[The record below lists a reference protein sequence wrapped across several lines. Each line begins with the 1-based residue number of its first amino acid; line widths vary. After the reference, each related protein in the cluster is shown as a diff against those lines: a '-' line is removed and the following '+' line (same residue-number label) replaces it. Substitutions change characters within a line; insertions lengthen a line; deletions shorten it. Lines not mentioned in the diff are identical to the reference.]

1 MAEKRTAPDLAGM
14 GAAKQQSS
22 LREKY
27 TMRNQGKPHQICV
40 AQQASPPS
48 CLSTNG
54 HMDLH
59 GMSVPLPIKYL
70 IQHGNSIGQYPSD
83 AAALAAVLSTLTAAG
98 YDDDHIVRLC
108 LLEEYG
114 ISELPRDRSPDWLR
128 QELKRVRR
136 QADTLTR
143 QAKGEP
149 EAGRDLLADRGRS
162 PKAIV
167 DGLLNEGMIL
177 FGGKPKRGK
186 SWLMLDLALSV
197 GIGSPVW
204 RHFPVPEPQ
213 PVLYIGLEDGRDD
226 IRERLFAIQPGITDT
241 GKLEFLYS
249 FPRLN
254 EGGLEKMRSY
264 AESGRYRLII
274 VDVLARVESADRRNG
289 EKRYHD
295 IYDMLAPLQDLR
307 HQHPL
312 CMILVTHLRKSEA
325 QDIFDG
331 LHGSVAYQ
339 GVQDALWVLERRLH
353 SNIAVV
359 HTLGKRSHH
368 QALHVSFADGHWEF
382 LGHDDEI
389 KFSQAR
395 QDVQDLLDEYDR
407 DMTISEVNRHLSQ
420 PRDRYRATQQLM
432 YRMLQ
437 DGQLV
442 RRGRGRY
449 GLVRHPDGNRQLQG
463 AKGNNETQG
472 NAGAA
477 FHFGD

>member
-1 MAEKRTAPDLAGM
+1 MR
-14 GAAKQQSS
+14 KQE
-22 LREKY
+22 R
-27 TMRNQGKPHQICV
+27 PHQIGA
-40 AQQASPPS
+40 AQEASPPS
-48 CLSTNG
+48 SLSANG
-54 HMDLH
+54 HVDLRVL
-59 GMSVPLPIKYL
+59 SVPTSIKYL
-70 IQHGNSIGQYPSD
+70 IQHGDTIGQYPSH
-83 AAALAAVLSTLTAAG
+83 AEALLPVLSALTGAG
-98 YDDDHIVRLC
+98 YDDDHIARLC
-108 LLEEYG
+108 LFEDHG
-114 ISELPRDRSPDWLR
+114 ISDLPREKGPEWLR

-136 QADTLTR
+136 QADNLTR

-149 EAGRDLLADRGRS
+149 EAGRDLLVDRGRS
-162 PKAIV
+162 PRPIV

-197 GIGSPVW
+197 GTGSPVW
-204 RHFPVPEPQ
+204 QHFPVNEPQ

-226 IRERLFAIQPGITDT
+226 IRERLAAIRPGITDT

-254 EGGLEKMRSY
+254 EGGLEKLRGY
-264 AESGRYRLII
+264 AENGRYRLII
-274 VDVLARVESADRRNG
+274 VDVLARVESADRRGND
-289 EKRYHD
+289 KRYHD

-339 GVQDALWVLERRLH
+339 GVQDSLWVLERRLQ
-353 SNIAVV
+353 SNVAVV

-368 QALHVSFADGHWEF
+368 QALHISFADGHWEF

-449 GLVRHPDGNRQLQG
+449 GLVRRADGDRKLQV
-463 AKGNNETQG
+463 AKGNDETEG

>member
-1 MAEKRTAPDLAGM
+1 MLNPE
-14 GAAKQQSS
+14 
-22 LREKY
+22 
-27 TMRNQGKPHQICV
+27 KPHPISV
-40 AQQASPPS
+40 PQQVPSPLSP
-48 CLSTNG
+48 STNG
-54 HMDLH
+54 HVDLH
-59 GMSVPLPIKYL
+59 GLSVPTSIKYL
-70 IQHGNSIGQYPSD
+70 IQHGDTIGQYPSH
-83 AAALAAVLSTLTAAG
+83 AEALAAVLSALTGAG
-98 YDDDHIVRLC
+98 YDDDPIARLC
-108 LLEEYG
+108 LLEEHG
-114 ISELPRDRSPDWLR
+114 ISKLPRDKGPDWLR

-143 QAKGEP
+143 QANGEP
-149 EAGRDLLADRGRS
+149 EAGHDLLVDRGRS
-162 PKAIV
+162 PKTIV

-197 GIGSPVW
+197 GTGSPVW

-241 GKLEFLYS
+241 GKLEFLYH

-254 EGGLEKMRSY
+254 EGGLEKLRGY

-274 VDVLARVESADRRNG
+274 IDVLARVESADRRG
-289 EKRYHD
+289 SEKRYHD
-295 IYDMLAPLQDLR
+295 IYDMLTPLQDLR

-339 GVQDALWVLERRLH
+339 GVQDALWVLERRLQ
-353 SNIAVV
+353 SNVAVV

-382 LGHDDEI
+382 LGHDEEI

-395 QDVQDLLDEYDR
+395 QDVQDLLDEYER
-407 DMTISEVNRHLSQ
+407 DMTVSEVNRHLSQ

-449 GLVRHPDGNRQLQG
+449 GRVRRVDENRQLPF
-463 AKGNNETQG
+463 AKGNDETQG

>member
-1 MAEKRTAPDLAGM
+1 MAYQVPPPL
-14 GAAKQQSS
+14 
-22 LREKY
+22 
-27 TMRNQGKPHQICV
+27 
-40 AQQASPPS
+40 SP
-48 CLSTNG
+48 STNG
-54 HMDLH
+54 HVDLS
-59 GMSVPLPIKYL
+59 GLSTPLPIKYL
-70 IQHGNSIGQYPSD
+70 IQHGDSIGQYPSH
-83 AAALAAVLSTLTAAG
+83 AEALAAVLSALTHAG
-98 YDDDHIVRLC
+98 YDDDYIARLC
-108 LLEEYG
+108 LLEEHG
-114 ISELPRDRSPDWLR
+114 ISELPRDKGPEWLR
-128 QELKRVRR
+128 QELKKVRR

-149 EAGRDLLADRGRS
+149 EAGHDLLVDRGRS
-162 PKAIV
+162 PKTIV

-197 GIGSPVW
+197 GTGSPVW
-204 RHFPVPEPQ
+204 RHFPVHEPQ

-226 IRERLFAIQPGITDT
+226 IRERLAAIRPGIADT

-249 FPRLN
+249 FPKLN
-254 EGGLEKMRSY
+254 EGGLEKLRHY

-274 VDVLARVESADRRNG
+274 IDVLARVESADKRGG

-312 CMILVTHLRKSEA
+312 CLILVTHLRKSEA

-339 GVQDALWVLERRLH
+339 GVQDALWVLERRLQ

-359 HTLGKRSHH
+359 HTLGKRSQH

-395 QDVQDLLDEYDR
+395 QDVVDLLDEYDR

-420 PRDRYRATQQLM
+420 PRDRYRATQQLI
-432 YRMLQ
+432 YRMLH

-449 GLVRHPDGNRQLQG
+449 GRAQRTQETQLPFANGND
-463 AKGNNETQG
+463 ETQG

-477 FHFGD
+477 FHFGH

>member
-1 MAEKRTAPDLAGM
+1 
-14 GAAKQQSS
+14 
-22 LREKY
+22 
-27 TMRNQGKPHQICV
+27 MRNLGEPHQIGV
-40 AQQASPPS
+40 AGQASPSLSPS
-48 CLSTNG
+48 VNG
-54 HMDLH
+54 HVDLQ
-59 GMSVPLPIKYL
+59 GLSVPLPIKYL
-70 IQHGNSIGQYPSD
+70 IQHGNSIGQLPSP
-83 AAALAAVLSTLTAAG
+83 AEALAAVLSALTSAG
-98 YDDDHIVRLC
+98 YDDERITRLC
-108 LLEEYG
+108 MLEQHG
-114 ISELPRDRSPDWLR
+114 ISALPREKGPQWLR
-128 QELKRVRR
+128 QELKRMRR
-136 QADTLTR
+136 LADQLNR

-149 EAGRDLLADRGRS
+149 EAGRDLLVDRGRS
-162 PKAIV
+162 PKTIV

-197 GIGSPVW
+197 GTGSPVW

-226 IRERLFAIQPGITDT
+226 IRERLFAIRPGITDT
-241 GKLEFLYS
+241 GKLEFLYT

-254 EGGLEKMRSY
+254 EGGLEKLRGY

-274 VDVLARVESADRRNG
+274 IDVLARVESADRRNG
-289 EKRYHD
+289 EKGYHD

-339 GVQDALWVLERRLH
+339 GVQDALWVLERRLE
-353 SNIAVV
+353 SNVAVV
-359 HTLGKRSHH
+359 HSLSKRSHH
-368 QALHVSFADGHWEF
+368 QALHVSFAEGHWEF

-395 QDVQDLLDEYDR
+395 QDIQNLLDEYDR

-449 GLVRHPDGNRQLQG
+449 GLVRLPDGNRDLQV
-463 AKGNNETQG
+463 AKGNHETQG

-477 FHFGD
+477 FHFGN

>member
-1 MAEKRTAPDLAGM
+1 MREQEIPPEISTEPKGTHPSNGLLDLR
-14 GAAKQQSS
+14 S
-22 LREKY
+22 L
-27 TMRNQGKPHQICV
+27 QV
-40 AQQASPPS
+40 SPR
-48 CLSTNG
+48 
-54 HMDLH
+54 
-59 GMSVPLPIKYL
+59 IKYL
-70 IQHGNSIGQYPSD
+70 IQHGDSIHAYPSPSE
-83 AAALAAVLSTLTAAG
+83 AVSAVLFALTGAG
-98 YDDDHIVRLC
+98 YDDAHIANLC
-108 LLEEYG
+108 LLEEHG
-114 ISELPRDRSPDWLR
+114 ISELPRDKGPQWLR

-136 QADTLTR
+136 LAETLAR
-143 QAKGEP
+143 QAQGEP
-149 EAGRDLLADRGRS
+149 ETGRDLLIDCGRP
-162 PKAIV
+162 PKSIV
-167 DGLLNEGMIL
+167 EGLLNEGMIL

-197 GIGSPVW
+197 GTGSPVW

-226 IRERLFAIQPGITDT
+226 IRERLAAIRPGIADT

-249 FPRLN
+249 FPRLS
-254 EGGLEKMRSY
+254 EGGLEKLRGY
-264 AESGRYRLII
+264 AENGRYRLII
-274 VDVLARVESADRRNG
+274 IDVLARVESADRRGN

-339 GVQDALWVLERRLH
+339 GVQDALWVLERRLQ
-353 SNIAVV
+353 SNVAVV

-368 QALHVSFADGHWEF
+368 QALHVSFADGHWVF
-382 LGHDDEI
+382 LGHDEEI
-389 KFSQAR
+389 MFSQAR

-449 GLVRHPDGNRQLQG
+449 GRVRRSDGNRDLRV
-463 AKGNNETQG
+463 AKGNDETQG

>member
-1 MAEKRTAPDLAGM
+1 MLDQE
-14 GAAKQQSS
+14 
-22 LREKY
+22 
-27 TMRNQGKPHQICV
+27 KPHPISV
-40 AQQASPPS
+40 AQQLPPPLSASS
-48 CLSTNG
+48 NG
-54 HMDLH
+54 HVDLRRLT
-59 GMSVPLPIKYL
+59 VPTSIKYL
-70 IQHGNSIGQYPSD
+70 IRYGDSIGQHPSD
-83 AAALAAVLSTLTAAG
+83 AEALAVVLSALTGAG
-98 YDDDHIVRLC
+98 YDDDHIAHLC
-108 LLEEYG
+108 LLEEHG
-114 ISELPRDRSPDWLR
+114 ISELPRGRGPQWLR
-128 QELKRVRR
+128 QQLQQVRR
-136 QADTLTR
+136 QADHLTR

-149 EAGRDLLADRGRS
+149 EAGHDLLVDRGIS
-162 PKAIV
+162 PKSIV

-197 GIGSPVW
+197 GTGTAVW

-241 GKLEFLYS
+241 GKLEFLYH
-249 FPRLN
+249 FPRFN
-254 EGGLEKMRSY
+254 EGGLEKLRGY

-274 VDVLARVESADRRNG
+274 IDVLARVESADKRGG

-312 CMILVTHLRKSEA
+312 CIILVTHLRKTEA

-339 GVQDALWVLERRLH
+339 GVQDSLWVLERRLQ
-353 SNIAVV
+353 SNVAVV

-368 QALHVSFADGHWEF
+368 QALHLSFADGHWEF

-437 DGQLV
+437 DGQLI

-449 GLVRHPDGNRQLQG
+449 GRVRRADENRQLEFTN
-463 AKGNNETQG
+463 GNDETP
-472 NAGAA
+472 
-477 FHFGD
+477 

>member
-1 MAEKRTAPDLAGM
+1 M
-14 GAAKQQSS
+14 
-22 LREKY
+22 REQ
-27 TMRNQGKPHQICV
+27 RKPHPIAV
-40 AQQASPPS
+40 AQQPSPPS
-48 CLSTNG
+48 CFSVNG
-54 HMDLH
+54 HVNLH
-59 GMSVPLPIKYL
+59 GLSVPLPIKYL
-70 IQHGNSIGQYPSD
+70 IQHGNSIGQYPSH
-83 AAALAAVLSTLTAAG
+83 AEALGAVLSAMTGAG

-108 LLEEYG
+108 LLEEHG
-114 ISELPRDRSPDWLR
+114 ISELPRDKGPQWLH

-136 QADTLTR
+136 QADHLTR
-143 QAKGEP
+143 QARGEP
-149 EAGRDLLADRGRS
+149 EAGRDLLVDGGRS
-162 PKAIV
+162 PNTIV
-167 DGLLNEGMIL
+167 EGLLDEGMIL

-197 GIGSPVW
+197 GTGSPVW
-204 RHFPVPEPQ
+204 RHFPVQEPQ
-213 PVLYIGLEDGRDD
+213 PALYIGLEDGRDD
-226 IRERLFAIQPGITDT
+226 IRERLFAIRPGITDT
-241 GKLEFLYS
+241 GKLEFLYH

-254 EGGLEKMRSY
+254 EGGLEKLHGY

-274 VDVLARVESADRRNG
+274 IDVLARVESADRRNS

-312 CMILVTHLRKSEA
+312 CMVLVTHLRKSEA

-339 GVQDALWVLERRLH
+339 GVQDALWVLERRLQ
-353 SNIAVV
+353 SNVAIV

-368 QALHVSFADGHWEF
+368 QALHLSFVGGHWEF

-420 PRDRYRATQQLM
+420 PRDGYRATQQLM

-449 GLVRHPDGNRQLQG
+449 GLLRRSGGNRDLQV
-463 AKGNNETQG
+463 AKGNDETQ
-472 NAGAA
+472 
-477 FHFGD
+477 